1 MSTAESA
8 PLRLAYIGAGG
19 FTNAYMY
26 PQLHCHSVALAAV
39 CDLVEE
45 KARFAAR
52 RYGFGAAYTDFRAML
67 DEVRP
72 DCVICVGGP
81 KVHYEVGSE
90 VLERGFPL
98 YIQKSPAPTTEMTR
112 ELAAIAARKG
122 VVCHVGFNLR
132 QSDAVRR
139 SREVMSDGGFGP
151 VSLAI
156 VRYGLVSGATLRDA
170 VLDQHCHAYD
180 TIRQLGGEVA
190 EMQVRA
196 GTVPGVRSYAAVL
209 RFESGA
215 VGSLNFTAAQIPNK
229 EFVYFEVTGS
239 GGQFVT
245 CHDFDLTVRR
255 ADGPD
260 EVRRIGNFG
269 GGALRELGW
278 MGYIGDLAAF
288 FAAVRGDA
296 PDNSPI
302 ADAIP
307 TMELCEEAY
316 RQLQEQGAEP

>member
-1 MSTAESA
+1 
-8 PLRLAYIGAGG
+8 
-19 FTNAYMY
+19 MY
-26 PQLHCHSVALAAV
+26 TKALACPGIHSFSLAWRGFAIAGLPV
-39 CDLVEE
+39 FSLVSKRKDVYALHKFTIFLLRGDAMGMSVVARGIGMMLLMVAYAGLPVLAEE
-45 KARFAAR
+45 AGTAAPSGQKAIRPPV
-52 RYGFGAAYTDFRAML
+52 GAAVSDKLSTM
-67 DEVRP
+67 
-72 DCVICVGGP
+72 
-81 KVHYEVGSE
+81 KN
-90 VLERGFPL
+90 
-98 YIQKSPAPTTEMTR
+98 
-112 ELAAIAARKG
+112 AAIKG
-122 VVCHVGFNLR
+122 V
-132 QSDAVRR
+132 A
-139 SREVMSDGGFGP
+139 M
-151 VSLAI
+151 
-156 VRYGLVSGATLRDA
+156 
-170 VLDQHCHAYD
+170 
-180 TIRQLGGEVA
+180 
-190 EMQVRA
+190 
-196 GTVPGVRSYAAVL
+196 L